1 MVKGIFLLILFI
13 MHSLTYLT
21 RCLHNFFMEE
31 IIFITTTIKM
41 EKQEPKMNIGG

>member
-1 MVKGIFLLILFI
+1 MVKGIFLSILFI

-31 IIFITTTIKM
+31 IIFVTSTIKM
-41 EKQEPKMNIGG
+41 EKHEPIKNIGG